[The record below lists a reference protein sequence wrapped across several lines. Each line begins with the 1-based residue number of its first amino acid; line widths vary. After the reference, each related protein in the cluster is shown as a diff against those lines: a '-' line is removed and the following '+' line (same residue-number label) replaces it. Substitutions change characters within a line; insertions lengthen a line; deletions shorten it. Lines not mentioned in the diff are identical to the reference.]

1 MYIVRWLIGHPIIA
15 AWVLVAIAILLNF
28 GVGRND
34 EHANLD
40 STKDKISESINTD
53 ISEDK
58 ATVTKAVVDDALPK
72 GSSLLPTVTESN
84 NDTKEEI
91 VTTITAK
98 GSNSASAVGNSLVT
112 RETDSLTID
121 SAAISDLRQMSSEAI
136 LKMAREAY
144 WNNGLD
150 EAAQIYKELIKL
162 EPKAVEYR
170 GELGNVYWRQGYPKK
185 AAELYSEIALPMI
198 EKGNSER
205 AANMV
210 GFIGLYYPERAAAIK
225 KRLELTQKGKGK

>member
-15 AWVLVAIAILLNF
+15 AWVLIAIAILLNF
-28 GVGRND
+28 GMERNGD
-34 EHANLD
+34 HTNFEN
-40 STKDKISESINTD
+40 SKGKINESINTD
-53 ISEDK
+53 ITEDK

-84 NDTKEEI
+84 NNTKEEI
-91 VTTITAK
+91 VTTITTK
-98 GSNSASAVGNSLVT
+98 GSKSVADNSLVT
-112 RETDSLTID
+112 MDADSHSID
-121 SAAISDLRQMSSEAI
+121 SAAISDLRQMSSEEV

-162 EPKAVEYR
+162 EPKAFEYR

-225 KRLELTQKGKGK
+225 KRLELIQKGKGQ